1 MSSPP
6 PANRLQIDSDDFALF
21 EFDRCFSIDEAAL
34 DRRRRALQSEVHP
47 DRFASQGVAAQRVA
61 MQWAVRVNEAYRRL
75 KDPLQRAAYLCEL
88 HGAPIDAE
96 SNTAMPGDF
105 LMRQLQWRE
114 ALDDADGEA
123 AIRSLATEVADER
136 DAAFRVLAQT
146 LDVRHDYPAAAGQ
159 VRALMFVE
167 RFAADL
173 DQRLQALG
181 Q

>member
-1 MSSPP
+1 
-6 PANRLQIDSDDFALF
+6 
-21 EFDRCFSIDEAAL
+21 
-34 DRRRRALQSEVHP
+34 
-47 DRFASQGVAAQRVA
+47 
-61 MQWAVRVNEAYRRL
+61 
-75 KDPLQRAAYLCEL
+75 
-88 HGAPIDAE
+88 
-96 SNTAMPGDF
+96 
-105 LMRQLQWRE
+105 MRQLQWRE